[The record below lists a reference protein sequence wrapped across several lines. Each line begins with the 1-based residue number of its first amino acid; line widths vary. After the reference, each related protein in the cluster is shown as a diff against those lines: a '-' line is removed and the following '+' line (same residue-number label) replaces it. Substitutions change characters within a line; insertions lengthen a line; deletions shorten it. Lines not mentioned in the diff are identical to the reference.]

1 MRYVQITKPE
11 VCPFCGKK
19 LRAGVCVCS
28 GCGAQHVTNIKPL
41 NWFLGT
47 FIVTIIFTSV
57 FVGEALFGLGA
68 VLGVAFGVL
77 AQWVRD
83 SSAEWTR

>member
-1 MRYVQITKPE
+1 M
-11 VCPFCGKK
+11 
-19 LRAGVCVCS
+19 
-28 GCGAQHVTNIKPL
+28 TNIKPL